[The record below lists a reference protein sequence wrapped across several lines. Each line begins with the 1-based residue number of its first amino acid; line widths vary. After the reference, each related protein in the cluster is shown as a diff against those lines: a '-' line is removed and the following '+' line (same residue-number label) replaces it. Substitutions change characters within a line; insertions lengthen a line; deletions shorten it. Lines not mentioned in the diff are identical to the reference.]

1 MSAFHLAFNCIK
13 ENEKMTDCP
22 EFSEVEGVFKTRGSS
37 E

>member
-1 MSAFHLAFNCIK
+1 MSAFHLAFNSIK

-22 EFSEVEGVFKTRGSS
+22 EFSEAEGVFKTRGSS